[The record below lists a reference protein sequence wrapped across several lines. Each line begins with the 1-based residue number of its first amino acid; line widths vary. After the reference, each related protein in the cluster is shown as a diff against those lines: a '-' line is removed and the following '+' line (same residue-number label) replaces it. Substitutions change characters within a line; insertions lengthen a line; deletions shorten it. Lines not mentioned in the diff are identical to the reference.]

1 MMPPMFDME
10 TSLEIEE
17 RKFAEAKKEF
27 LNPKPKPI
35 GALVYIVL
43 FFLFI
48 APQFDGLKSVPGIAV
63 LVLVVLFHEAG
74 HMLGMRIFG
83 FRDIRMF
90 FIPFLGAAASG
101 RPAGAAAWKHAL
113 VSLLGPLPGILVG
126 FVALFFIARYPT
138 TLFFNVIEV
147 LIILNVINLLPFG
160 GLDGGRFLQTV
171 LFSRHRVLEIVF
183 ALLGSAALLAV
194 ATYLN
199 AWALAVFALFGLLM
213 LPMRWRVLKS
223 AAALRA
229 QHPDLGPDPAK
240 LGEEAMLALYVA
252 ARQLH
257 PPRRPLPAATHA
269 TTMQLIADATQR
281 PPGALASLG
290 LLSLYVL
297 TCGVAF
303 VGAILLFVQIGGP
316 VDWKPFQQPGWRAEF
331 PIPPRTLAPGKV
343 TPGDTA
349 PGALTIAVVQG
360 VEHFSVE
367 VADGGDDVDAD
378 KWLDQDREEGV
389 AHLGATLRSETR
401 IELDGIAGREAELT
415 KSYRIWRTRSFVVG
429 NRLYRVTAAAPKW
442 GENQRRFLDSFR
454 LVPLGDPKNGSL
466 SLP

>member
-1 MMPPMFDME
+1 MMRRMFDME

-17 RKFAEAKKEF
+17 RKFAEVQKEF
-27 LNPKPKPI
+27 LNPKRKPI
-35 GALVYIVL
+35 GALVYILL

-63 LVLVVLFHEAG
+63 LVAVILFHEAG
-74 HMLGMRIFG
+74 HMLGMWIFG

-113 VSLLGPLPGILVG
+113 VSLLGPLPGIVLG
-126 FVALFFIARYPT
+126 CVALYFVRSYPT

-147 LIILNVINLLPFG
+147 LIIVNVINLLPFG

-171 LFSRHRVLEIVF
+171 LFSRHRLLEIVF
-183 ALLGSAALLAV
+183 LLVGSAALLGV

-199 AWALAVFALFGLLM
+199 AWVLAVFALFGLLM
-213 LPMRWRVLKS
+213 LPTRWKVLKA

-229 QHPDLGPDPAK
+229 QHPDIGPDPNK
-240 LGEEAMLALYVA
+240 IGEDATLALYVA

-257 PPRRPLPAATHA
+257 QPRRPLPAAAHA
-269 TTMQLIADATQR
+269 ATMQMIADATQR

-290 LLSLYVL
+290 LLFLYAISCV
-297 TCGVAF
+297 VAF
-303 VGAILLFVQIGGP
+303 VGAILLFMQIGGP
-316 VDWKPFQQPGWRAEF
+316 VDWKPYAQPGWRAEF
-331 PIPPRTLAPGKV
+331 PVPPQTSTADKS
-343 TPGDTA
+343 TPANDRIS
-349 PGALTIAVVQG
+349 TITFAVVQG
-360 VEHFSVE
+360 VEHFNVEE
-367 VADGGDDVDAD
+367 VAGRDSIEAE
-378 KWLDQDREEGV
+378 KWLDQDRDDV
-389 AHLGATLRSETR
+389 IAHFGATLRSETH
-401 IELDGIAGREAELT
+401 IELGGISGREAELT
-415 KSYRIWRTRSFVVG
+415 KSYRTWRTRSFVIG

-454 LVPLGDPKNGSL
+454 LVPVGQ
-466 SLP
+466 